1 MGIQIYQIRFIRS
14 MRVIGVPILF
24 MMSSEFLFHYLFF
37 PVSILSLSYSKMST
51 PLANRKITLVQA
63 TAINMIDMVG
73 IGPFVVMPFVVAQ
86 FSSGLFIWAWI
97 FGAFT
102 AFVDAMTWSELGAK
116 YPLAGGTYNF
126 HRIAFG
132 KKGGRLMSFLFVWQT
147 SIQAPLVVASAA
159 IGFAQYLT
167 YIVPLEAGQQ
177 KMVSGALVILVF
189 LLLYRKIETIGK
201 ISVIMGSIVVL
212 TIVWIIISGLIAQ
225 QHPVKFLPTGED
237 SFFSYALWAAVG
249 QASVKTVY
257 AYLGYYNVCHLG
269 GEIKNPGKN
278 IPRSIFISIFG
289 ITTLYLLMNISVM
302 GVIPWQSVNGNDKY
316 LVSTFMQLIYGQ
328 QAGIIITVLIL
339 CIAFS
344 SLFAVVLGYSRVPYA
359 AAVDGN
365 FFKPFARLHP
375 TKNFPHI
382 SLLVLCLLGFIF
394 SLLFRLSDV
403 ISSILAMRI
412 LVQFIGQATGVV
424 LLRKRNWSSELPFK
438 MWLYP
443 LPVILSIAIWIFLF
457 LSTGWFA
464 LWGSLIA
471 IAGIFIYFIK
481 DRYWDGKRSRESG
494 VGSH

>member
-1 MGIQIYQIRFIRS
+1 
-14 MRVIGVPILF
+14 
-24 MMSSEFLFHYLFF
+24 
-37 PVSILSLSYSKMST
+37 
-51 PLANRKITLVQA
+51 
-63 TAINMIDMVG
+63 MIDMVG
-73 IGPFVVMPFVVAQ
+73 IGPFVVMPFVVAT
-86 FSSGLFIWAWI
+86 FDSGLFIWAWL

-102 AFVDAMTWSELGAK
+102 ALMDAMVWSELGAR

-132 KKGGRLMSFLFVWQT
+132 EKGGRLMSFLFVWQT

-167 YIVPLEAGQQ
+167 YIIPLELWQQ

-201 ISVIMGSIVVL
+201 ISVVMGTVVVL
-212 TIVWIIISGLIAQ
+212 TILWIIISGLSNQ
-225 QHPVKFLPTGED
+225 QHSVKFMPSGNE
-237 SFFSYALWAAVG
+237 SFFTYAFWAAIG

-278 IPRSIFISIFG
+278 IPRSIFISIIG
-289 ITTLYLLMNISVM
+289 IATLYLLMNISVM
-302 GVIPWQSVNGNDKY
+302 VVMPWQSIKSGDKY
-316 LVSTFMQLIYGQ
+316 LVSSFMEQLYGKE
-328 QAGIIITVLIL
+328 AGIIVTVLIL

-359 AAVDGN
+359 AAADGN
-365 FFKPFARLHP
+365 FFRPFAKLHP
-375 TKNFPHI
+375 TKKFPYV
-382 SLLVLCLLGFIF
+382 SLIVICAVGFVF
-394 SLLFRLSDV
+394 SLFMRLADV

-412 LVQFIGQATGVV
+412 IVQFIAQGVGV
-424 LLRKRNWSSELPFK
+424 ILLRKKYGRAGLPFK

-443 LPVILSIAIWIFLF
+443 VPVIISVAIWLFLF
-457 LSTGWFA
+457 ISTQWFA

-471 IAGIFIYFIK
+471 VAGVFVFFSVNSK
-481 DRYWDGKRSRESG
+481 QLKG
-494 VGSH
+494 